1 MKTTLRKIGNSQG
14 VLLPKPLLAQI
25 GVVGDELEM
34 SVEDN
39 AIVLRR
45 ARKVREGWAEAAAEV
60 DAAGE
65 YDSEWLEADLG
76 ELDHEAEWVW

>member
-34 SVEDN
+34 SVEDT

-45 ARKVREGWAEAAAEV
+45 VRKVREGWAEAAAEIGA
-60 DAAGE
+60 DPLTE
-65 YDSEWLEADLG
+65 EEIEWLEAP
-76 ELDHEAEWVW
+76 LDTLDPEKE